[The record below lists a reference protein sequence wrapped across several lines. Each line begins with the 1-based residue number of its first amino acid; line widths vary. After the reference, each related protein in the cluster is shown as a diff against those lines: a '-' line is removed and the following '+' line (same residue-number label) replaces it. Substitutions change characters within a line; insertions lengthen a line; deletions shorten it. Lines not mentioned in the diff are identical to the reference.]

1 MVDLGEEGCLT
12 GYSYWETHTSS
23 FLYVLILSFVLPWEQ
38 SWRFGVS
45 VSSKPAQEMHSTTG
59 DCLSPPSSGLAAPGR
74 GMVLVVDINGDCWRS
89 ATWGVISIS
98 SDLICMISSLW
109 FYNNSYLEL
118 QLLTWFGGLE
128 AHDPLFRSCSSFSQR
143 HFL

>member
-59 DCLSPPSSGLAAPGR
+59 DCLSPPPPPGWLP
-74 GMVLVVDINGDCWRS
+74 LVEEWC
-89 ATWGVISIS
+89 
-98 SDLICMISSLW
+98 
-109 FYNNSYLEL
+109 
-118 QLLTWFGGLE
+118 
-128 AHDPLFRSCSSFSQR
+128 
-143 HFL
+143 